1 MAVVELSSKRITC
14 EISGARLER
23 EGRREWTTPSVG
35 AWLHDGTLVLDG
47 CRKSARVMRGP
58 IHRARRTSDARMT
71 LDIVDTVR
79 VEHYI

>member
-14 EISGARLER
+14 EISDAGAW
-23 EGRREWTTPSVG
+23 GRGEWTTPSVG

-47 CRKSARVMRGP
+47 CRKSARVMRGT

>member
-14 EISGARLER
+14 EISDAGAW
-23 EGRREWTTPSVG
+23 GRREWTTPSVG

-47 CRKSARVMRGP
+47 CRKSARVMRGT